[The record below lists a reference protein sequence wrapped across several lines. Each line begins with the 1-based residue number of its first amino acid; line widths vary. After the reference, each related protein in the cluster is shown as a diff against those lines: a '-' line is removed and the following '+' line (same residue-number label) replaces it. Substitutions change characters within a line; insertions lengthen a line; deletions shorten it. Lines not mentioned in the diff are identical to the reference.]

1 MSLPAELCDRTLQRI
16 LARHPD
22 LVEQQTPLAALTSP
36 MSPAPVGSVRIFRGG
51 GAVAKVVYVG
61 LVVPMIHLDSHMIF
75 AFTPADSAVPH
86 FTLDSVYGGS
96 YHAFHLDLI
105 PRADLAANLAYL
117 DAAFHPLT
125 PAFETA
131 SALPGL
137 TPAAVGPRQR
147 AVMSPWMLVNRAT
160 EEAFGA
166 IGQYVDFYADHWSD
180 LVDKGLPGD
189 VQASLA
195 GVDLAARDAAVRG
208 NIFSRDVDPV
218 WAQVSRLLGDDTTDA
233 IRDELVSNG

>member
-1 MSLPAELCDRTLQRI
+1 MSLPADLCERTLQRI

-22 LVEQQTPLAALTSP
+22 LVPQDTPLAELTSP
-36 MSPAPVGSVRIFRGG
+36 MSPAPVGSVRIFRG

-75 AFTPADSAVPH
+75 AFTPEDSAVPH

-105 PRADLAANLAYL
+105 PRADLAANLPHL

-125 PAFETA
+125 PVFEAA
-131 SALPGL
+131 SATEGL
-137 TPAAVGPRQR
+137 SPAAIGPRQR
-147 AVMSPWMLVNRAT
+147 AIMSPWMLVNRAT
-160 EEAFGA
+160 EEAFA
-166 IGQYVDFYADHWSD
+166 SIDTYVDAYADHWST
-180 LVDKGLPGD
+180 LVEEGLTAPD
-189 VQASLA
+189 
-195 GVDLAARDAAVRG
+195 GVDLAARDAAVRA

-218 WAQVSRLLGDDTTDA
+218 WAQVSRLLGDATTDA
-233 IRDELVSNG
+233 IRAELVANG